1 MAQNGERAKTKCS
14 KDIEHFKK
22 SHIVSPVT
30 PPSLRLVENNILTM
44 PRVKGTPFTKGGS
57 LSEKSSQSARG
68 EDLQAS
74 PPLSAFQL
82 ESVALFIHVFGALSL
97 PRSIGE
103 IYGLLFSTPEPLSL
117 DDVQTRLQL
126 SRGSASEG
134 LRWLRSLGAVNQ
146 VYLPGIRKEHFTAET
161 SLRKLASGY
170 LRDRIDPHLE
180 NGPNRLSVLESSID
194 PASASAHFEKS
205 RLGQIAGW
213 YKFFGKVLPLIK
225 ALAGKF

>member
-1 MAQNGERAKTKCS
+1 
-14 KDIEHFKK
+14 
-22 SHIVSPVT
+22 
-30 PPSLRLVENNILTM
+30 VENNILTM
-44 PRVKGTPFTKGGS
+44 PPVKNTTFTKGGS
-57 LSEKSSQSARG
+57 LSVKKSKALRASQGAN
-68 EDLQAS
+68 LQAS
-74 PPLSAFQL
+74 PPPLSAFQL

-103 IYGLLFSTPEPLSL
+103 IYGLLFSTQEPLSL
-117 DDVQTRLQL
+117 DDVQARLQL

-146 VYLPGIRKEHFTAET
+146 VYLSGVRKEHFTAET

-194 PASASAHFEKS
+194 PASPTAHFEKS

-213 YKFFGKVLPLIK
+213 YKFFGKALPLIK
-225 ALAGKF
+225 VLAGKF

>member
-1 MAQNGERAKTKCS
+1 MRLAETSISTKQM
-14 KDIEHFKK
+14 
-22 SHIVSPVT
+22 VNSPT
-30 PPSLRLVENNILTM
+30 
-44 PRVKGTPFTKGGS
+44 FTKGGS
-57 LSEKSSQSARG
+57 PRSNTAPSARSA
-68 EDLQAS
+68 DLQTLQPS
-74 PPLSAFQL
+74 PLSAFQL
-82 ESVALFIHVFGALSL
+82 ESVALFIHIFGALSL

-117 DDVQTRLQL
+117 DDVQTRLRL

-146 VYLPGIRKEHFTAET
+146 VYLPGIRKEHFIAET

-194 PASASAHFEKS
+194 PASPSAHFEKS
-205 RLGQIAGW
+205 RLGQISGW

>member
-1 MAQNGERAKTKCS
+1 
-14 KDIEHFKK
+14 
-22 SHIVSPVT
+22 
-30 PPSLRLVENNILTM
+30 VENNILTM
-44 PRVKGTPFTKGGS
+44 PPVKDAPFTKGGS
-57 LSEKSSQSARG
+57 LSVKSSRSPRVANLQS
-68 EDLQAS
+68 S
-74 PPLSAFQL
+74 PPAPLSAFQL

-117 DDVQTRLQL
+117 DDVQLRLQL

-180 NGPNRLSVLESSID
+180 NGPNRLSILESSID
-194 PASASAHFEKS
+194 PASPTAHFEKS

-213 YKFFGKVLPLIK
+213 YKFFGKVLPLVK

>member
-1 MAQNGERAKTKCS
+1 M
-14 KDIEHFKK
+14 
-22 SHIVSPVT
+22 
-30 PPSLRLVENNILTM
+30 ENNILTM
-44 PRVKGTPFTKGGS
+44 PPVKNTTFTKGGS
-57 LSEKSSQSARG
+57 LSGKKSKALRDAPG
-68 EDLQAS
+68 EGLQVS
-74 PPLSAFQL
+74 PPPLSAFQL

-103 IYGLLFSTPEPLSL
+103 IYGLLFSTQEPLSL
-117 DDVQTRLQL
+117 DDVQARLRL

-180 NGPNRLSVLESSID
+180 NGPNRLSGLESSID
-194 PASASAHFEKS
+194 PASPSAHFEKS
-205 RLGQIAGW
+205 RVGQIAGW
-213 YKFFGKVLPLIK
+213 YKFFAKALPLIK
-225 ALAGKF
+225 VLAGKF

>member
-1 MAQNGERAKTKCS
+1 MPPV
-14 KDIEHFKK
+14 KDA
-22 SHIVSPVT
+22 
-30 PPSLRLVENNILTM
+30 
-44 PRVKGTPFTKGGS
+44 PFTKGGS
-57 LSEKSSQSARG
+57 LSVKKSKALRAAPG
-68 EDLQAS
+68 ADLQALQPAS
-74 PPLSAFQL
+74 LSAFQL
-82 ESVALFIHVFGALSL
+82 QSVALFIHVFGALSL

-117 DDVQTRLQL
+117 DDVQLRLHL

-146 VYLPGIRKEHFTAET
+146 VYLAGIRKEHFTAET

-180 NGPNRLSVLESSID
+180 NGPNRLSILESSID
-194 PASASAHFEKS
+194 PASPTAHFEKS

-213 YKFFGKVLPLIK
+213 YKFFGKVLPLVK

>member
-1 MAQNGERAKTKCS
+1 
-14 KDIEHFKK
+14 
-22 SHIVSPVT
+22 
-30 PPSLRLVENNILTM
+30 VENNILTM
-44 PRVKGTPFTKGGS
+44 PPVKDTPFTKGGS
-57 LSEKSSQSARG
+57 LSVKKSKSLRSSPGAN
-68 EDLQAS
+68 LQTS
-74 PPLSAFQL
+74 FTPLSAFQL
-82 ESVALFIHVFGALSL
+82 QSVALFIHVFGALSL

-180 NGPNRLSVLESSID
+180 NGPNRLSALESSID

-213 YKFFGKVLPLIK
+213 YKFFGKVLPLVK

>member
-1 MAQNGERAKTKCS
+1 ME
-14 KDIEHFKK
+14 D
-22 SHIVSPVT
+22 
-30 PPSLRLVENNILTM
+30 NILTM
-44 PRVKGTPFTKGGS
+44 PPVKNTTFTKGGS
-57 LSEKSSQSARG
+57 LSEKKTKALRSARG
-68 EDLQAS
+68 EDIQIS

-82 ESVALFIHVFGALSL
+82 QSVALFIHVFGALSL

-103 IYGLLFSTPEPLSL
+103 IYGLLFSTQEPLSL
-117 DDVQTRLQL
+117 DDVQSRLQL

-146 VYLPGIRKEHFTAET
+146 VYLAGVRKEHFTAET

-194 PASASAHFEKS
+194 PASPSAHFEKS

-213 YKFFGKVLPLIK
+213 YKFFGKALPLIK
-225 ALAGKF
+225 VLAGKF

>member
-1 MAQNGERAKTKCS
+1 MRLEETSISAKQ
-14 KDIEHFKK
+14 
-22 SHIVSPVT
+22 VVNSPV
-30 PPSLRLVENNILTM
+30 
-44 PRVKGTPFTKGGS
+44 FTKGGS
-57 LSEKSSQSARG
+57 PRSNNARG
-68 EDLQAS
+68 PRALALS
-74 PPLSAFQL
+74 APPPPLSAFQL
-82 ESVALFIHVFGALSL
+82 ESVALFIHIFGALSL

-103 IYGLLFSTPEPLSL
+103 IYGLLFSTPDPLSL
-117 DDVQTRLQL
+117 DDVQDRLQL

-180 NGPNRLSVLESSID
+180 NGPSRLSALESSID
-194 PASASAHFEKS
+194 PASPTAHFEKS

>member
-1 MAQNGERAKTKCS
+1 
-14 KDIEHFKK
+14 
-22 SHIVSPVT
+22 
-30 PPSLRLVENNILTM
+30 VENNILTM
-44 PRVKGTPFTKGGS
+44 PPVKDTPFTKGGS
-57 LSEKSSQSARG
+57 LSLKSSRSSRG
-68 EDLQAS
+68 ANLQTS
-74 PPLSAFQL
+74 LPSPLSAFQL

-117 DDVQTRLQL
+117 DDVQSRLQL

-194 PASASAHFEKS
+194 PASPTAHFEKS

>member
-1 MAQNGERAKTKCS
+1 MPAV
-14 KDIEHFKK
+14 KD
-22 SHIVSPVT
+22 T
-30 PPSLRLVENNILTM
+30 T
-44 PRVKGTPFTKGGS
+44 FTKGGS
-57 LSEKSSQSARG
+57 LSEKKPRALRAGQG
-68 EDLQAS
+68 GNLQAS
-74 PPLSAFQL
+74 PPPLLSAFQH

-103 IYGLLFSTPEPLSL
+103 IYGLLFSTQEPLSL
-117 DDVQTRLQL
+117 DDVQMRLQL

-146 VYLPGIRKEHFTAET
+146 VYLSGVRKEHFTAET

-180 NGPNRLSVLESSID
+180 NGPSRLSVLESSID
-194 PASASAHFEKS
+194 PASPTAHFEKS

-213 YKFFGKVLPLIK
+213 YKFFGKALPLIK
-225 ALAGKF
+225 VLAGKF

>member
-1 MAQNGERAKTKCS
+1 
-14 KDIEHFKK
+14 
-22 SHIVSPVT
+22 
-30 PPSLRLVENNILTM
+30 VENNILTM
-44 PRVKGTPFTKGGS
+44 PPVKDAPFTKGGS
-57 LSEKSSQSARG
+57 LSVKKSKA
-68 EDLQAS
+68 LQAS
-74 PPLSAFQL
+74 PGADLQVSPPPLSAFQL

-117 DDVQTRLQL
+117 DDVQLRLQL

-146 VYLPGIRKEHFTAET
+146 VYLAGIRKEHFTAET

-180 NGPNRLSVLESSID
+180 NGPNRLSILESSID
-194 PASASAHFEKS
+194 PASPTAHFEKS

>member
-1 MAQNGERAKTKCS
+1 
-14 KDIEHFKK
+14 
-22 SHIVSPVT
+22 
-30 PPSLRLVENNILTM
+30 VENNILTM
-44 PRVKGTPFTKGGS
+44 PPVKDTPFTKGGS
-57 LSEKSSQSARG
+57 LSVKKQKALRAAPG
-68 EDLQAS
+68 ADLQTS
-74 PPLSAFQL
+74 PPAPLSAFQL
-82 ESVALFIHVFGALSL
+82 QSVALFIHVFGALSL

-117 DDVQTRLQL
+117 DDVQSRLQL

-146 VYLPGIRKEHFTAET
+146 VYLAGIRKEHFTAET

-180 NGPNRLSVLESSID
+180 NGPNRLSILESSIG
-194 PASASAHFEKS
+194 PTSATAHFEKS

-213 YKFFGKVLPLIK
+213 YKFFAKVLPLIK

>member
-1 MAQNGERAKTKCS
+1 MPPV
-14 KDIEHFKK
+14 KDA
-22 SHIVSPVT
+22 
-30 PPSLRLVENNILTM
+30 
-44 PRVKGTPFTKGGS
+44 PFTKGGS
-57 LSEKSSQSARG
+57 LSVKKSKA
-68 EDLQAS
+68 LQAS
-74 PPLSAFQL
+74 QGANLQTSPTPPLSAFQV

-117 DDVQTRLQL
+117 DDVQLRLQL

-146 VYLPGIRKEHFTAET
+146 VYLAGIRKEHFTAET

-180 NGPNRLSVLESSID
+180 NGPSRLRILESSID
-194 PASASAHFEKS
+194 PASPTAHFQKS
-205 RLGQIAGW
+205 RVGQIAGW
-213 YKFFGKVLPLIK
+213 YKFFAKVLPLIK
-225 ALAGKF
+225 TLAGKF

>member
-1 MAQNGERAKTKCS
+1 MPPV
-14 KDIEHFKK
+14 KDA
-22 SHIVSPVT
+22 
-30 PPSLRLVENNILTM
+30 
-44 PRVKGTPFTKGGS
+44 PFTKGGS
-57 LSEKSSQSARG
+57 LSVKKSKALRASQGAN
-68 EDLQAS
+68 LQTS
-74 PPLSAFQL
+74 PTPPLSAFQL

-117 DDVQTRLQL
+117 DDVQLRLQL

-146 VYLPGIRKEHFTAET
+146 VYLAGIRKEHFTAET

-180 NGPNRLSVLESSID
+180 NGPSRLSILESSID
-194 PASASAHFEKS
+194 PISATAHFEKS

-213 YKFFGKVLPLIK
+213 YKFFAKVLPLIK

>member
-1 MAQNGERAKTKCS
+1 
-14 KDIEHFKK
+14 
-22 SHIVSPVT
+22 
-30 PPSLRLVENNILTM
+30 VENNILTM
-44 PRVKGTPFTKGGS
+44 PPVKDTPFTKGGS
-57 LSEKSSQSARG
+57 LSVKKSKALRASQGAN
-68 EDLQAS
+68 LQTS
-74 PPLSAFQL
+74 PTPPLSAFQL
-82 ESVALFIHVFGALSL
+82 ESVSLFIHVFGALSL

-117 DDVQTRLQL
+117 DDVQLRLQL

-134 LRWLRSLGAVNQ
+134 LRWLCSLGAVNQ
-146 VYLPGIRKEHFTAET
+146 VYLAGIRKEHFTAET

-180 NGPNRLSVLESSID
+180 NGPNRLSILESSID
-194 PASASAHFEKS
+194 PASPTAHFEKS

-213 YKFFGKVLPLIK
+213 YKFFGKVLPLVK

>member
-1 MAQNGERAKTKCS
+1 MPPV
-14 KDIEHFKK
+14 KDA
-22 SHIVSPVT
+22 
-30 PPSLRLVENNILTM
+30 
-44 PRVKGTPFTKGGS
+44 PFTKGGS
-57 LSEKSSQSARG
+57 LSVKSSRSARG
-68 EDLQAS
+68 ANLQSS
-74 PPLSAFQL
+74 PPAPLSAFQL
-82 ESVALFIHVFGALSL
+82 QSVALFIHVFGALSL

-117 DDVQTRLQL
+117 DDVQSRLQL

-146 VYLPGIRKEHFTAET
+146 VYLAGIRKEHFTAET

-180 NGPNRLSVLESSID
+180 NGPSRLRILESSID
-194 PASASAHFEKS
+194 STSPTAHFEKS
-205 RLGQIAGW
+205 RLGQIVGW
-213 YKFFGKVLPLIK
+213 YKFFAKALPLIK

>member
-1 MAQNGERAKTKCS
+1 
-14 KDIEHFKK
+14 
-22 SHIVSPVT
+22 
-30 PPSLRLVENNILTM
+30 VENNILTM
-44 PRVKGTPFTKGGS
+44 PPVKDTPFTKGGS
-57 LSEKSSQSARG
+57 LSVKKSKALRASPGAA
-68 EDLQAS
+68 LQVS
-74 PPLSAFQL
+74 PPPLSAFQL
-82 ESVALFIHVFGALSL
+82 ESVSLFIHVFGALSL

-117 DDVQTRLQL
+117 DDVQLRLQL

-146 VYLPGIRKEHFTAET
+146 VYLAGIRKEHFTAET

-180 NGPNRLSVLESSID
+180 NGPNRLSILESSID
-194 PASASAHFEKS
+194 PASPTAHFEKS

-213 YKFFGKVLPLIK
+213 YKFFGKVLPLVK

>member
-1 MAQNGERAKTKCS
+1 MPPV
-14 KDIEHFKK
+14 KD
-22 SHIVSPVT
+22 P
-30 PPSLRLVENNILTM
+30 
-44 PRVKGTPFTKGGS
+44 PFTKGGS
-57 LSEKSSQSARG
+57 LSVKKSKALRAAPG
-68 EDLQAS
+68 ADLQALQPAS
-74 PPLSAFQL
+74 LSAFQL
-82 ESVALFIHVFGALSL
+82 QSVALFIHVFGALSL

-117 DDVQTRLQL
+117 DDVQLRLQL

-180 NGPNRLSVLESSID
+180 NGPSRLSILESSID
-194 PASASAHFEKS
+194 HASPTARFEKS

>member
-1 MAQNGERAKTKCS
+1 MLP
-14 KDIEHFKK
+14 
-22 SHIVSPVT
+22 IVPL
-30 PPSLRLVENNILTM
+30 PMRLVESSISTGQV
-44 PRVKGTPFTKGGS
+44 VKEAPLTKGGS
-57 LSEKSSQSARG
+57 LSEPVPQDHRGVQSKEA
-68 EDLQAS
+68 QS
-74 PPLSAFQL
+74 PAPLLNTFQL
-82 ESVALFIHVFGALSL
+82 EAVALFVHAFSALSL

-117 DDVQTRLQL
+117 DDVQQRLQL

-134 LRWLRSLGAVNQ
+134 LRWLRSLGAVKQ

-180 NGPNRLSVLESSID
+180 NGPNRLNVLEASID
-194 PASASAHFEKS
+194 PASPSAHFERS
-205 RLGQIAGW
+205 RIGQIAGW
-213 YKFFGKVLPLIK
+213 YQFFGKVLPVIK